1 MMSVLGEPAMHKLPA
16 DSKQP
21 VEEKVPGNWR
31 LPLQKKKINQKSPQK
46 TKTQIE
52 SGLCRKSEPNR

>member
-1 MMSVLGEPAMHKLPA
+1 MKCLLGEPAVHKLPA

-31 LPLQKKKINQKSPQK
+31 LPLRKKKINQTKPQK
-46 TKTQIE
+46 
-52 SGLCRKSEPNR
+52 N